1 MANEFVVTNQAVEI
15 NGEVYGYPNNP
26 NGTTIYIPCEQTEII
41 GSYWRVPQK
50 QGGRLIGY
58 QYVSDNGGTI
68 PPTADA
74 IKVLSVKLTNDAG
87 ITNVIFAIANSDN
100 VGTTSPPNQLAY
112 LCNGNGGTLPVMPL
126 VTIPYP
132 ILQTAPVNTDSSGT
146 NTFVFAFPANPL
158 GLEYTMNGV
167 YFNGLVPTPAYAPSG
182 ITTLAGVISYMNT
195 NWSTSGTFSALSA
208 TTIGL
213 SSPTSA
219 GTPVFFAGINVDL
232 TPANYCFNL
241 TAFSTPASVNQVQF
255 GTGTILTVPAFQ
267 LTNDPVVLMNVLIK
281 VMSSGTIF
289 NPTSVAHKLGINST
303 QATPRVLFNGS
314 TVATAAGAVCS

>member
-1 MANEFVVTNQAVEI
+1 MSNKFVVTNQAVEI
-15 NGEVYGYPNNP
+15 NGEVYGYPNNQ
-26 NGTTIYIPCEQTEII
+26 NGTTMYIPCEQTEII

-68 PPTADA
+68 PPTADS

-87 ITNVIFAIANSDN
+87 ITNVIFAILNSDN

-146 NTFVFAFPANPL
+146 NTFVFSFPANPL

-182 ITTLAGVISYMNT
+182 ITTLAGVVSYMNT
-195 NWSTSGTFSALSA
+195 NWSVYGTFTALSA
-208 TTIGL
+208 VTIGL

-219 GTPVFFAGINVDL
+219 STQVFFAGINVDL
-232 TPANYCFNL
+232 TPTNYCFNL
-241 TAFSTPASVNQVQF
+241 TAYSTPASVNQVQF
-255 GTGTILTVPAFQ
+255 GSGTILSVPAFQ
-267 LTNDPVVLMNVLIK
+267 LTNDPVVLMNALIP

-289 NPTSVAHKLGINST
+289 NPTGVAHKLGINST
-303 QATPRVLFNGS
+303 QATPKLLFDGS
-314 TVATAAGAVCS
+314 AVVTASAGVCS